1 MTAGNHGNGTPE
13 SDDPFAYLYRSEGGG
28 AETQDAGGE
37 GAAVAQPGVPRT
49 SYNQVQRVGERRPQ
63 PGQGGGYG
71 YPQSQQPQQSQQQSG
86 YGYPPPAQAEPQYD
100 RQPPQPSG
108 RRAGGG
114 HGARAGGPVQG
125 GPNRKGL
132 LIGAIA
138 VVAAVAVVI
147 ILVMA
152 NGGDTKGDTADNGPS
167 PTVTASG
174 AAPSRSTSPTQDSFD
189 SKPVDAAT
197 LAMAGGAKS
206 STQWPGASAANG
218 TYVDGMTGPGASVT
232 WTVQVP
238 QDGAY
243 TYFVSYGNAGEDA
256 GLTLAVNGAKRDK
269 ALNMKNWG
277 HATDWSKAW
286 HTTTFAWVDL
296 KKGANTLTL
305 SCEPGDKCGVN
316 LDQVWLKEGQVQK

>member
-1 MTAGNHGNGTPE
+1 MTSGNNGNGTPE

-28 AETQDAGGE
+28 AEMQDAGGD
-37 GAAVAQPGVPRT
+37 AVAQPGVPRT

-71 YPQSQQPQQSQQQSG
+71 YPQPQQSQQSQKQSG
-86 YGYPPPAQAEPQYD
+86 HGYPPPSQAEPQHD
-100 RQPPQPSG
+100 RQSSQQPPG

-114 HGARAGGPVQG
+114 GHGARTGGPFQD

-152 NGGDTKGDTADNGPS
+152 NGNSNTKGDTADNGPS

-174 AAPSRSTSPTQDSFD
+174 AAPSQSAPTQDSFD
-189 SKPVDAAT
+189 SKPVAAAT
-197 LAMAGGAKS
+197 LTKAGGAKS
-206 STQWPGASAANG
+206 SNQWPGASAAGG
-218 TYVDGMTGPGASVT
+218 TYVDGMTSPGASVT

-256 GLTLAVNGAKRDK
+256 GLTLAVNGTKRDK
-269 ALNMKNWG
+269 PLNMKNWG

-286 HTTTFAWVDL
+286 NTTTFAWVDL

-305 SCEPGDKCGVN
+305 SCEAGDKCGVN